1 MKHAFAASA
10 GLFLFTTAALATGT
24 PGASEFGE
32 ADRLASYGAFDES
45 VAHWKKAEKLFEEAK
60 NSAGQV
66 EAEIHLA
73 AAYHAL
79 GQTNLAIEILR
90 RVEAAAAEKADVKHV
105 AAAKVALGA
114 IYILST
120 PPMQMNMDHGAMSE
134 GDAEANLKEGLKL
147 ARSVRDS
154 HLE

>member
-1 MKHAFAASA
+1 MLAALIFFAFALTLKSQSLSAEEEFASA
-10 GLFLFTTAALATGT
+10 AHLTAMG
-24 PGASEFGE
+24 GFE
-32 ADRLASYGAFDES
+32 ES
-45 VAHWKKAEKLFEEAK
+45 ILHWKRADSLFEHAK
-60 NSAGQV
+60 NFSKQV
-66 EAEIHLA
+66 DTEIHLA

-90 RVEAAAAEKADVKHV
+90 RVEAAVAEKADVKHV

-134 GDAEANLKEGLKL
+134 GDAEANLKEGLDD
-147 ARSVRDS
+147 V
-154 HLE
+154 